1 MPLIEWAMTDNAA
14 YAKHLEEVDA
24 IILGALLDGPK
35 RSYDLID
42 RLRLAGFG
50 NARNDG
56 PLELS
61 YSMTGAIFR
70 SAYNSLRSRGMV
82 CDSYDK
88 DGRNYARP
96 SLIWSRAQL
105 LASEGS
111 RVETAHGDST
121 RSGPQQQQ
129 ETAPPPPNLEAMA

>member
-1 MPLIEWAMTDNAA
+1 MPLIEWALTDNTA
-14 YAKHLEEVDA
+14 YAKQQEQIDD
-24 IILGALLDGPK
+24 IILCALLEGPK
-35 RSYDLID
+35 RSYELID

-61 YSMTGAIFR
+61 YSMTGAVYR
-70 SAYNSLRSRGMV
+70 SAYNSLRSRGLV

-96 SLIWSRAQL
+96 SLVYSRSQL
-105 LASEGS
+105 LASEAA
-111 RVETAHGDST
+111 RDLA
-121 RSGPQQQQ
+121 P
-129 ETAPPPPNLEAMA
+129 APPPPQPEAMA